1 MTRHLSLTEGNI
13 TNAIIRLS
21 LPIMGTSFIQMAYT
35 LIDIIWLGRL
45 STGAVAAAGAAGF
58 FLWFGAGL
66 VLISQVGIGTTVAQS
81 YGRGE
86 INEAKKYISNGFQL
100 DIFIGIMYSLFLY
113 TFREELIGFFNI
125 DNIKVQIM
133 AIDYTKIIAMGIIFY
148 FLNPI
153 FSTVLNSTGNSVTPF
168 RINTMGLVFNIILD
182 PLLIFGIGP
191 INGLGIK
198 GAAIATISS
207 QFIVTTMFIIIGI
220 KTKNIYS
227 KVKLFKKPE
236 LKYIKQISK
245 LGFPAF
251 IQSSV
256 HSGIGMVLTRVV
268 AAFGSTAIAVQSIG
282 SQIESLTWMTS
293 EGFGVAMSA
302 FIGQNY
308 GAGKIDRIKLGYKKG
323 MKIIGSIG
331 IFASILFVT
340 LPGPLFSIF
349 VPNDP
354 LALKEG
360 TIYLRILG
368 ISQFFMSV
376 EIGTAGAFNGLGKT
390 IPPAFVSIVF
400 NTLRIPIAIILSTY
414 TILGLNGIWW
424 SISITSIIKGI
435 ILPIFFIIL
444 MKKDIYNKLDFSE
457 E

>member
-1 MTRHLSLTEGNI
+1 MARHLSLTEGNI

-45 STGAVAAAGAAGF
+45 STGAVAAAGVAGF

-66 VLISQVGIGTTVAQS
+66 VLISQVGMGTTVAQS

-86 INEAKKYISNGFQL
+86 IDETKKYISSGFQL
-100 DIFIGIMYSLFLY
+100 DIFIGIIYSLFLY
-113 TFREELIGFFNI
+113 IFREELIGFFNI
-125 DNIKVQIM
+125 DSIRVQIM

-168 RINTMGLVFNIILD
+168 RINTIGLVFNIILD
-182 PLLIFGIGP
+182 PLLIFGVGP
-191 INGLGIK
+191 IDGLGIK

-207 QFIVTTMFIIIGI
+207 QFIVTMMFIIIGI
-220 KTKNIYS
+220 KTRSLYS

-236 LKYIKQISK
+236 FLYIKKIAK

-256 HSGIGMVLTRVV
+256 HSGIGMILTRVV

-293 EGFGVAMSA
+293 EGFGLAMSA

-308 GAGKIDRIKLGYKKG
+308 GAGKIHRIKEGYKKG
-323 MKIIGSIG
+323 MLIIGSIG
-331 IFASILFVT
+331 LFATILF
-340 LPGPLFSIF
+340 
-349 VPNDP
+349 
-354 LALKEG
+354 
-360 TIYLRILG
+360 
-368 ISQFFMSV
+368 
-376 EIGTAGAFNGLGKT
+376 EIGRAH
-390 IPPAFVSIVF
+390 V
-400 NTLRIPIAIILSTY
+400 
-414 TILGLNGIWW
+414 
-424 SISITSIIKGI
+424 
-435 ILPIFFIIL
+435 
-444 MKKDIYNKLDFSE
+444 
-457 E
+457 